1 MNRRGADMGIFAEIR
16 NKTGSLFPRKK
27 TEKEKE
33 REIKRRWY
41 HRNKE
46 KNKDHQLKYKFGI
59 TLEDFDR
66 MVESQNGLCA
76 ICGGENVQIRGRVV
90 ALAVDHNH
98 KTGKVRGLLCNG
110 CNTSLGRFK
119 DIPMLKKAIK
129 YLEETDG
136 NIQTTT

>member
-1 MNRRGADMGIFAEIR
+1 MKGRGANMGIFTEIR
-16 NKTGSLFPRKK
+16 NKTGSLFPRKETK
-27 TEKEKE
+27 AEK
-33 REIKRRWY
+33 RNSWY
-41 HRNKE
+41 HRNKK

-76 ICGGENVQIRGRVV
+76 ICEGKNVKINGRIVS
-90 ALAVDHNH
+90 LAVDHNH
-98 KTGKVRGLLCNG
+98 ETGKVRGLLCNG

-119 DIPMLKKAIK
+119 TIAILKKVIK

-136 NIQTTT
+136 DIQTTT

>member
-1 MNRRGADMGIFAEIR
+1 MGIFAEIR

-27 TEKEKE
+27 TWKEKE

-41 HRNKE
+41 HRNKK
-46 KNKDHQLKYKFGI
+46 KNKAHQLKYKFGI
-59 TLEDFDR
+59 TIEDFDR

-76 ICGGENVQIRGRVV
+76 ICEGENVKIRGKVV

-119 DIPMLKKAIK
+119 TIVMLKKAIK
-129 YLEETDG
+129 YLEETDES
-136 NIQTTT
+136 

>member
-1 MNRRGADMGIFAEIR
+1 MKWLEASMGIFEEIR
-16 NKTGSLFPRKK
+16 NKTGSLFPTKK
-27 TEKEKE
+27 TKA
-33 REIKRRWY
+33 EIRNSWY

-76 ICGGENVQIRGRVV
+76 ICDGENVKINGKIVS
-90 ALAVDHNH
+90 LAVDHNH
-98 KTGKVRGLLCNG
+98 ETGKVRGLLCNG
-110 CNTSLGRFK
+110 CNTSLGRLK
-119 DIPMLKKAIK
+119 TIAMLKKAIK

-136 NIQTTT
+136 DIQTTT

>member
-1 MNRRGADMGIFAEIR
+1 MGIFAEIL
-16 NKTGSLFPRKK
+16 NKTGSLFALKK
-27 TEKEKE
+27 TGKERE
-33 REIKRRWY
+33 REIKRTWY
-41 HRNKE
+41 HKNKK

-59 TLEDFDR
+59 TLQDFDR
-66 MVESQNGLCA
+66 MVESQGNLCA
-76 ICGGENVQIRGRVV
+76 ICGGENVQIRGRTV

>member
-1 MNRRGADMGIFAEIR
+1 MKGRGANMGIFTEIR

-27 TEKEKE
+27 TKAEK
-33 REIKRRWY
+33 RNSWY
-41 HRNKE
+41 QKNKK

-59 TLEDFDR
+59 TIEDFDR

-76 ICGGENVQIRGRVV
+76 ICEGENVKIRGKVV

-119 DIPMLKKAIK
+119 TIVMLKKAIK
-129 YLEETDG
+129 YLEETDES
-136 NIQTTT
+136 